1 MIIPKVR
8 AGFVSNS
15 SSSSFLIYGTHIERG
30 DVVEIFNKMFPEEK
44 IDEDSEDDS
53 DEYELIEKISEKCG
67 IEYHSGQDD
76 FYLGESWDSIGDDET
91 GKQFKER
98 IENKIK
104 EVIPDATV
112 TTHEEAWYG

>member
-30 DVVEIFNKMFPEEK
+30 EVQELFAKLFPDEK
-44 IDEDSEDDS
+44 IDEDDD
-53 DEYELIEKISEKCG
+53 DVYELIEKISEKVG
-67 IEYHSGQDD
+67 INYTSGYEDY
-76 FYLGESWDSIGDDET
+76 YLGESWDSIGDDET